1 MRKLASEFE
10 LKFGMLQAFECIYGT
25 LMRIKCPIENLQDCY
40 NHKQFSLNVQA
51 VCDSHRRLIDIESK
65 WPVSDHDEKVLAN
78 FAISKNLREFTSY
91 YLQCHFTRT
100 RSYSKLFN
108 WWPSISPKLPYSRKE
123 YQNCSINSEVIFNNL
138 LWSTRNQ
145 VECSFEILKAWLG
158 FLRKMVDLELESVHI
173 VVYCCFV
180 L

>member
-65 WPVSDHDEKVLAN
+65 
-78 FAISKNLREFTSY
+78 
-91 YLQCHFTRT
+91 
-100 RSYSKLFN
+100 
-108 WWPSISPKLPYSRKE
+108 
-123 YQNCSINSEVIFNNL
+123 
-138 LWSTRNQ
+138 
-145 VECSFEILKAWLG
+145 
-158 FLRKMVDLELESVHI
+158 
-173 VVYCCFV
+173 
-180 L
+180 